1 MVHTAQSTPAG
12 IAGRVRILLVDDDRE
27 LIDLLAFALKRAGL
41 EPLAAHDS
49 TMALRL
55 FEERKPD
62 LVVLDINLGAS
73 SGLDVLRDL
82 RRRSSLPVIMLTA
95 LDSEED
101 KVRGLEAGADDYLT
115 KPFSHRELIARIRAQ
130 LRRSGQDVSVPR
142 APETRLEVG
151 SITLNLAEHS
161 VTKAGQQ
168 VSLTVTEFRLLHC
181 LMLNAGRVVPT
192 AELLKQVWGY
202 QDPSGS
208 DVVRVTVHRLRRK
221 LEKDPSRPS
230 LLHTIPGVGV
240 LLKPG
245 NESQAV

>member
-1 MVHTAQSTPAG
+1 
-12 IAGRVRILLVDDDRE
+12 VRILLVDDDRE

-41 EPLAAHDS
+41 DPVAAHDGTS
-49 TMALRL
+49 ALRL
-55 FEERKPD
+55 FEERRPD

-73 SGLDVLRDL
+73 SGLDVLKEL

-130 LRRSGQDVSVPR
+130 LRRSGQEWPAKR

-151 SITLNLAEHS
+151 SITLDLAEHS
-161 VTKAGQQ
+161 VTKAGKQ

-181 LMLNAGRVVPT
+181 LMSNAGRVVAT
-192 AELLKQVWGY
+192 GELLKQVWGY
-202 QDPSGS
+202 SDPGGS

-221 LEKDPSRPS
+221 LEQDPARPH

-240 LLKPG
+240 LLKATTDA
-245 NESQAV
+245 EAV

>member
-1 MVHTAQSTPAG
+1 
-12 IAGRVRILLVDDDRE
+12 VRILLVDDDRE
-27 LIDLLAFALKRAGL
+27 LIDLLAFALKRGGL
-41 EPLAAHDS
+41 DPIAAYDGAS
-49 TMALRL
+49 ALRL
-55 FEERKPD
+55 FEERGPD

-73 SGLDVLRDL
+73 SGLDVLREL

-130 LRRSGQDVSVPR
+130 LRRSGQEWPVRR

-151 SITLNLAEHS
+151 SIVLDLAEHS
-161 VTKAGQQ
+161 VTKNGQQ

-181 LMLNAGRVVPT
+181 LMSNAGRVVPT
-192 AELLKQVWGY
+192 SELLKQVWGY
-202 QDPSGS
+202 QDPGGS

-221 LEKDPSRPS
+221 LEQDPARPH

-240 LLKPG
+240 LLKATTDA
-245 NESQAV
+245 EAV

>member
-1 MVHTAQSTPAG
+1 M
-12 IAGRVRILLVDDDRE
+12 LVDDDRE
-27 LIDLLAFALKRAGL
+27 LIDLLAFALRRAGL
-41 EPLAAHDS
+41 DPISAHDGAA
-49 TMALRL
+49 ALRL
-55 FEERKPD
+55 YEERHPD

-73 SGLDVLRDL
+73 SGLDVLRAL
-82 RRRSSLPVIMLTA
+82 RHGSQSLPVIMLTA

-130 LRRSGQDVSVPR
+130 LRRSGQEWPVRR

-151 SITLNLAEHS
+151 SIVLDMAEHS
-161 VTKAGQQ
+161 VTKDGQQ

-181 LMLNAGRVVPT
+181 LMSNAGRVVPT
-192 AELLKQVWGY
+192 GELLKQVWGY
-202 QDPSGS
+202 QDPGGS

-221 LEKDPSRPS
+221 LEQDPARPH

-240 LLKPG
+240 LLKVTSDP
-245 NESQAV
+245 EAV

>member
-1 MVHTAQSTPAG
+1 
-12 IAGRVRILLVDDDRE
+12 VRILLVDDDRE

-41 EPLAAHDS
+41 EPVAAHDAS
-49 TMALRL
+49 AALRL
-55 FEERKPD
+55 FEERSPD

-73 SGLDVLRDL
+73 SGLDVLKEL
-82 RRRSSLPVIMLTA
+82 RRRGQLPVIMLTA

-101 KVRGLEAGADDYLT
+101 KVRGLELGADDYLT

-130 LRRSGQDVSVPR
+130 LRRSGQEWQPARR
-142 APETRLEVG
+142 APETRLHVG
-151 SITLNLAEHS
+151 SITLDLAEHS

-181 LMLNAGRVVPT
+181 LMSNAGAVVPT
-192 AELLKQVWGY
+192 ATLLKQVWGY
-202 QDPSGS
+202 HDPGGS

-221 LEKDPSRPS
+221 LEEDATRPS

-240 LLKPG
+240 LLKADTEAATAG
-245 NESQAV
+245 